1 MCSRVLALVLSVVF
15 LLSGVLT
22 AGPAIAIPAPH
33 AVAVLAAAE
42 HAADP
47 AVPGDLP
54 DGDRTDHDQAD
65 SLLDIPD
72 QLEGSH
78 VPRRAA
84 LQACR
89 PDSHVTA
96 NLTHP
101 HLAGPQRPPR
111 ATGLF
116 A

>member
-15 LLSGVLT
+15 LMTGVFT
-22 AGPAIAIPAPH
+22 AGPAIATPDPH

-47 AVPGDLP
+47 AATGDLP

-78 VPRRAA
+78 VQRCAV

-89 PDSHVTA
+89 PDSHLTA
-96 NLTHP
+96 HITYP